1 MHTGIQYRS
10 LLSPAG
16 TDILSALFRHIEP
29 SNLSRLL
36 FSQPD
41 EQRLTTQI
49 DVLLESIDHPNRLRT
64 EVDFTCQLCVSL
76 SSLAAFCSHP
86 LHCSSFIVSLSERRL
101 PYSSI
106 ALVCAALDEVVNAIS
121 MVSYGDELSPG
132 YLRYA
137 RPPYPL
143 LSFDTPANGTKILQ
157 ESDAKIFNFRS
168 ALSLYDI
175 LLCLL
180 HLCSDSSGSDGI
192 IAISSIC
199 QPSIDYIVK
208 TCLRTINVCHAFE
221 EPGLSLSSKLERT
234 CQRVLT
240 NLAAIGFPSDLT
252 LTSSMNRD
260 TMEMTIR
267 ELLAQGCHSPSF
279 CNTSGKIL
287 CSLVRGWRSE
297 EILVNN
303 QLVSE
308 FRRCLQKLRPELSDW
323 LSVWDG
329 DSMHIQWM
337 AVGGQEVMETV
348 WDEVFSRI
356 EVWVYRGHSRYAL
369 KWLGVLRSMLVQC
382 KDKISELELLNYVV
396 SARYLGSSFQTWMQR
411 IVSMLPESDV
421 ESPEMELVWRLC
433 EDLAIGNF
441 TKSSGGI
448 LFSVLSLIVAS
459 PEDIEDLIYVN
470 CADYLENIVGS
481 DQLPTQRPA
490 SPMYWR
496 GRLSPETGISNR
508 DEDRQ
513 SPGQGPLAG
522 ASVVR
527 NGGGGKIYTQNEFRS
542 AHGTSRNTSRAP
554 SVHVDDFYSNT

>member
-1 MHTGIQYRS
+1 
-10 LLSPAG
+10 LSHV
-16 TDILSALFRHIEP
+16 LFC
-29 SNLSRLL
+29 
-36 FSQPD
+36 QPE
-41 EQRLTTQI
+41 EQQLTAQI
-49 DVLLESIDHPNRLRT
+49 DVLLESIDHPNRLWT

-76 SSLAAFCSHP
+76 SSLASFCSQP
-86 LHCSSFIVSLSERRL
+86 LHCSFFIATLSQRRL

-121 MVSYGDELSPG
+121 LVTYGDELPPG

-143 LSFDTPANGTKILQ
+143 LSIDTPANSTKILQ
-157 ESDAKIFNFRS
+157 QSDAKIFNFRS

-175 LLCLL
+175 LLYLL
-180 HLCSDSSGSDGI
+180 HLCSDSSSSDGI
-192 IAISSIC
+192 AAVSSIC

-208 TCLRTINVCHAFE
+208 TCLRSINVCYPFE
-221 EPGLSLSSKLERT
+221 EPGLSLASKLERA
-234 CQRVLT
+234 CLRVLT
-240 NLAAIGFPSDLT
+240 NLAAVGFPSDLT
-252 LTSSMNRD
+252 LTSSMNHD
-260 TMEMTIR
+260 TMEMTVR
-267 ELLAQGCHSPSF
+267 ELLGQGCHSPRF
-279 CNTSGKIL
+279 CNTSGRFM
-287 CSLVRGWRSE
+287 CSLVNGWRSE
-297 EILVNN
+297 EILINN
-303 QLVSE
+303 RLVGE

-323 LSVWDG
+323 LSMWDG
-329 DSMHIQWM
+329 DSRHIQWM

-348 WDEVFSRI
+348 WDEIFSRI
-356 EVWVYRGHSRYAL
+356 EFWVYRGHSRYAL

-382 KDKISELELLNYVV
+382 KDRVSELDLLDYVV
-396 SARYLGSSFQTWMQR
+396 STRYLGSSFETWMQR
-411 IVSMLPESDV
+411 VFSMLPEHNIQ
-421 ESPEMELVWRLC
+421 SPEMELVWRLC

-441 TKSSGGI
+441 TESSEGI
-448 LFSVLSLIVAS
+448 LRFVLSLIVATLD
-459 PEDIEDLIYVN
+459 DIEDLIYVN
-470 CADYLENIVGS
+470 CADYLENIGGS

-496 GRLSPETGISNR
+496 GRLSPERGIASR

-513 SPGQGPLAG
+513 SPGQSPLAG